1 MNASNA
7 NKRLVFMALLL
18 ACLALA
24 GCSGSALYSHLE
36 EQQANQVMAALLG
49 SGIKADKSL
58 SADKKGWEVRI
69 AESDFPRAMSIL
81 ESRGLPRRESLTMG
95 EIFKREGF
103 ATSATQQKALYVFG
117 LEESMRQKLLKID
130 GVVDAAVSI
139 ALPDRDPLGG
149 DAVDSSASVF
159 IYQAAGADLRDRE
172 TDLKV
177 GVKDSIEGL
186 DDVNKVTIKFFTV
199 GGALPAGKAV
209 AGQAD
214 KMPTVLASISPLA
227 IGITIAVAV
236 LLALGIAFGGRVR
249 ARLAQ
254 AKQPP
259 RVWNG

>member
-7 NKRLVFMALLL
+7 HKRLAILALLL

-24 GCSGSALYSHLE
+24 GCSGSALYSNLE

-49 SGIKADKSL
+49 AGIKADKNL

-69 AESDFPRAMSIL
+69 AESDFPRAMDVL
-81 ESRGLPRRESLTMG
+81 HARGLPRRQSFTMG
-95 EIFKREGF
+95 EIFKKEGF
-103 ATSATQQKALYVFG
+103 ATSATQEKALYVFG

-139 ALPDRDPLGG
+139 ALPDRNPLG
-149 DAVDSSASVF
+149 DNKAKSSASVF
-159 IYQAAGADLRDRE
+159 IYQDPGTDLRDRE

-186 DDVNKVTIKFFTV
+186 DDLDQVTIKFFTV
-199 GGALPAGKAV
+199 GATAPRQAAADAPGGMPA
-209 AGQAD
+209 
-214 KMPTVLASISPLA
+214 VLSSISPLTVA
-227 IGITIAVAV
+227 ITLGVAV
-236 LLALGIAFGGRVR
+236 LLALAIAFGSRAR

-254 AKQPP
+254 AKQPQ